1 MSTLYRFF
9 LNVDLNSQFA
19 LFQIFLK
26 LGSRGGGHQIS
37 NFSQIPPYLRLINVP
52 PQTFA
57 RFFFGPEIIL
67 IIANHGLG
75 LHTKCCAGCR
85 TKLNLLFSGA
95 TYYSIFS
102 FIALDKFFLIFTAM
116 FIIAVVHTCLPPQPD
131 TSCLPVIPGTKQS
144 LSQGTL
150 VKVDIC
156 SMTR

>member
-1 MSTLYRFF
+1 MF
-9 LNVDLNSQFA
+9 LFLRGGSRNSKFSQYQVFP
-19 LFQIFLK
+19 K
-26 LGSRGGGHQIS
+26 LGLRGGGHQIS
-37 NFSQIPPYLRLINVP
+37 NFSRIPPYLRLINVP

-144 LSQGTL
+144 LSHL
-150 VKVDIC
+150 
-156 SMTR
+156 